1 MKTIDLLLVS
11 IIFLFTSCNNN
22 QSYIQEKEELINT
35 NLNTFIESYLNKK
48 DVSQLKYIVD
58 ENYVRKM
65 NGVIVASNLQEL
77 KATMNIILSSFP
89 DFKITNKISYIK
101 DNNAFVYWTFTG
113 TNRADFAEQPATGKK
128 VTVNGL
134 SHFYFNNSG
143 KIDKE
148 DVFYNE
154 LNLLQ
159 QLGYTLKPPVV
170 E

>member
-22 QSYIQEKEELINT
+22 QSDIQEKEELINT
-35 NLNTFIESYLNKK
+35 NLNTFIDSYLNKK
-48 DVSQLKYIVD
+48 DISQLKEIVD
-58 ENYVRKM
+58 ENYIRKM
-65 NGVIVASNLQEL
+65 NGVIVASNIQEL
-77 KATMNIILSSFP
+77 KATINVFLSGFP
-89 DFKITNKISYIK
+89 DYKFISENSYIK

-128 VTVNGL
+128 VTVNGY
-134 SHFYFNNSG
+134 SHFYFNKKG
-143 KIDKE
+143 KIYKE
-148 DVFYNE
+148 EGFYNE
-154 LNLLQ
+154 LDLLQ